1 MYVILNLSKLLV
13 LLIFGSNTDYNMD
26 HVFVLWHLAAS
37 AAECHRRKN
46 ALQAE
51 RRNWAQSCV
60 VSGPVTMAGSARSG
74 CQIWFRLITAGLGV
88 LMGFMVFFVFTFGYG
103 NIAAGCW
110 ALISALFAGL
120 VLQLHLLYRS
130 HRLELYYSTERLNL
144 VMLVHSLTYY
154 VSGCLWLNGL
164 VLVGLQ

>member
-1 MYVILNLSKLLV
+1 
-13 LLIFGSNTDYNMD
+13 
-26 HVFVLWHLAAS
+26 
-37 AAECHRRKN
+37 
-46 ALQAE
+46 
-51 RRNWAQSCV
+51 
-60 VSGPVTMAGSARSG
+60 MAGSARSG